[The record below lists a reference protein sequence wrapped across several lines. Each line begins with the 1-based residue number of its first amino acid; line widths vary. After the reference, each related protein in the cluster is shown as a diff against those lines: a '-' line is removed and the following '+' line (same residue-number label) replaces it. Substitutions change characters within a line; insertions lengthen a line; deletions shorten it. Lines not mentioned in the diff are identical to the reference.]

1 MSIEP
6 RPKKLLEQ
14 VDDAIR
20 LMHYSPRTEE
30 TYVHWIRRFVRVK
43 QPTRSVRRGKREE
56 LSVITKGTRASDGSF
71 TAQTIQIGGGAA
83 GGGSAGGNPP
93 PAPATRQRRRS
104 DGRTPCEATVCL

>member
-1 MSIEP
+1 MSTEP
-6 RPKKLLEQ
+6 RPRKLLGQ

-71 TAQTIQIGGGAA
+71 TAQTIQIGGGPT
-83 GGGSAGGNPP
+83 GGNPP
-93 PAPATRQRRRS
+93 PALATPAVAPM
-104 DGRTPCEATVCL
+104 GATK